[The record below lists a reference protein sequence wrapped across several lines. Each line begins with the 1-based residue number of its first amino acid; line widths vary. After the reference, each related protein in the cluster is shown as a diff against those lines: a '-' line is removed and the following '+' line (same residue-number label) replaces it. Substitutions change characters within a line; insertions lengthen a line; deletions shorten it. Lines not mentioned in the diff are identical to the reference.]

1 MYLFVEGEEA
11 KDMKLSDNQ
20 TKKLLEHTGQP
31 QLKQLAL
38 NMALTRLKK
47 IYKEDSTPANL
58 TKCTAELNAIFEKFA
73 AIMKADYDWI
83 ISL

>member
-1 MYLFVEGEEA
+1 V
-11 KDMKLSDNQ
+11 KLSDDQ
-20 TKKLLEHTGQP
+20 TKKLLEYNGPP

-47 IYKEDSTPANL
+47 RYKADPTPASLN
-58 TKCTAELNAIFEKFA
+58 KCTSELNEIFEKFA